1 MSKLSLPNG
10 TSLSV
15 PQGSI
20 NYNLAQYLS
29 DGSQA
34 APRTFTF
41 DQLNFQT
48 GTTQLTPQS
57 VATINDLSQIMKAY
71 PNARFELSGYTDNT
85 GAAEANQQLSLDRA
99 NAVKQALVNGGVEAN
114 RVNTAGYGQEK
125 PIASNDTEEGR
136 AKNRRLELTVTA
148 K

>member
-1 MSKLSLPNG
+1 MSKLTLPNG

-29 DGSQA
+29 DGSAA

-41 DQLNFQT
+41 DQLNFET

-57 VATINDLSQIMKAY
+57 VATVNDLSQIMKAY
-71 PNARFELSGYTDNT
+71 PNARFELAGHTDNT
-85 GAAEANQQLSLDRA
+85 GAAEANQQLSLERA
-99 NAVKQALVNGGVEAN
+99 NSVKQSLVNNGVDTN
-114 RVNTAGYGQEK
+114 RVNTAG
-125 PIASNDTEEGR
+125 
-136 AKNRRLELTVTA
+136 
-148 K
+148 